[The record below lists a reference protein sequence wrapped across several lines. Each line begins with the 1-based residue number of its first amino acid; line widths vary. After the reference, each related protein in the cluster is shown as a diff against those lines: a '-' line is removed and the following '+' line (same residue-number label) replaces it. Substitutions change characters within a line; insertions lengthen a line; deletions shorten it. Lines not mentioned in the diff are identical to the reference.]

1 MTKSP
6 RSSTGLPTSAVL
18 LSSPSAAF
26 GWLNPE
32 LKGNEPCADTKFT
45 SQNSGKP
52 PTLLAGRSPW
62 RSNAQRTKSS
72 AHQTE
77 VRSKRSSS
85 TSKGE
90 QRALPVGIT
99 VFDTI
104 VDVTNEPD
112 SDNWGTHRVE
122 LFASTVE
129 VHGERKPCVRVR
141 KPKGELALQK
151 PTPATAKRAV
161 RDDMD
166 DEIPF

>member
-1 MTKSP
+1 MRRHEIYKSKFWK
-6 RSSTGLPTSAVL
+6 
-18 LSSPSAAF
+18 AA
-26 GWLNPE
+26 
-32 LKGNEPCADTKFT
+32 D
-45 SQNSGKP
+45 
-52 PTLLAGRSPW
+52 LAGGPITLEIER
-62 RSNAQRTKSS
+62 AAYEELRTPDGGSQQK
-72 AHQTE
+72 
-77 VRSKRSSS
+77 VVLYF
-85 TSKGE
+85 KGE